1 MPLTPVPPAATADAV
16 KRLEIAGVRICQRC
30 GRGRADLTAPD
41 GTTITV
47 PIDPARAQE
56 LAAPGS
62 DDEVPWLSSVLLGLL
77 RGGGLA
83 LREIVLDTADHGLR
97 ALVSL
102 AREKDTEI
110 IVCTP
115 QEGVGLAVRGKV
127 PLYAT
132 AEALAATT
140 ETSDGGGETLH

>member
-1 MPLTPVPPAATADAV
+1 MTPGPAAAIDDAV
-16 KRLEIAGVRICQRC
+16 KRLELAGLRICQRC

-47 PIDPARAQE
+47 PIDAARAQE
-56 LAAPGS
+56 LAATTS
-62 DDEVPWLSSVLLGLL
+62 DDAVPWLSSLFLGLL
-77 RGGGLA
+77 RAGRLT
-83 LREIVLDTADHGLR
+83 LREVVLDTAEHGLR

-102 AREKDTEI
+102 GREKDTEI
-110 IVCTP
+110 VVCTP

-132 AEALAATT
+132 EEALAATT
-140 ETSDGGGETLH
+140 AATNAGGGETLH